1 MRNAARQLFDAFLA
15 DRHSPNPLGPRKPR
29 VGRRIHD
36 LASVDPIDL
45 RESVLVIEPWGHV
58 GRRPNDNSGV
68 IASENIAYIVDQ
80 ILGTP
85 TLIVPAWRTG
95 VGNPRRFA
103 ALARNAML
111 VAFEGGEPDVHEAES
126 FTAAYPRRAATRSL
140 VELILMGVPF
150 VGICLSHQLA
160 AQAHVELLRE
170 VVQRFETSG
179 IPAFAAVASAIREV
193 GDRLPVKKG
202 YGTVAFSWK
211 DETFAVARNE
221 QASYS
226 NTQLH
231 PYKHNALD
239 HVPAMVSDAH
249 QLVSNEYDAII
260 DVALR
265 HENEIHIQT
274 FHGNEVS
281 EESIRFVCWAYQR
294 IQTALKTYS
303 TEAAANSQLQELL
316 GMPLGVEILASTHD
330 PDGSPLCEVA
340 ATGTYWEGGHTAIT
354 TQFHPELDH
363 SLLTTSE
370 GWTPSWEDMKRSDGI
385 RLLVRML
392 RACLN

>member
-1 MRNAARQLFDAFLA
+1 MQNAARQLFDAFLA
-15 DRHSPNPLGPRKPR
+15 DRDSPNPLGQRKPR

-36 LASVDPIDL
+36 LADIDPIDL
-45 RESVLVIEPWGHV
+45 RASVLVIEPWGHV
-58 GRRPNDNSGV
+58 GKRPNDDSDV

-80 ILGTP
+80 ILGVP

-103 ALARNAML
+103 ALASNAML
-111 VAFEGGEPDVHEAES
+111 IAFEGGEPNVHEAES

-140 VELILMGVPF
+140 VELMLMGVPF

-160 AQAHVELLRE
+160 AQAHVELIRE
-170 VVQRFETSG
+170 VVQRFATSES
-179 IPAFAAVASAIREV
+179 PPFVSVARAIREV
-193 GDRLPVKKG
+193 GDKLPVKKA
-202 YGTVAFSWK
+202 YGTVASSWN
-211 DETFAVARNE
+211 DETFAVAENE
-221 QASYS
+221 QGSYA
-226 NTQLH
+226 NTRLH
-231 PYKHNALD
+231 PYKQDSLD
-239 HVPAMVSDAH
+239 HVPTMVSDAH
-249 QLVSNEYDAII
+249 RLVSNEYDAII
-260 DVALR
+260 DAALR

-281 EESIRFVCWAYQR
+281 EESMRFVCWAYQR
-294 IQTALKTYS
+294 IQATLKAYS
-303 TEAAANSQLQELL
+303 TEAASNRELQALL
-316 GMPLGVEILASTHD
+316 GLPLGVEILASTHD
-330 PDGSPLCEVA
+330 EDGKPLCEVA
-340 ATGTYWEGGHTAIT
+340 ATGTYWERGRTAIT

-370 GWTPSWEDMKRSDGI
+370 GWAPSWENMKRSDGI